1 MKVLHLT
8 GIASILVATVPLS
21 ASGQTA
27 AGGTQSETPPQ
38 TETIALAADQSHR
51 MTVPVSIGG
60 RGPFSFVVDTGAE
73 RTVIS
78 RELARVLGLDPGEAA
93 IVSSMTEV
101 SSIGT
106 VVIPNLNVG
115 HRRVSGIEAP
125 ALSESDLGAQGL
137 LGLDSLQSQ
146 RVVLDFVD
154 HQMTVTPSSRD
165 EEHWDGRTIVVT
177 ARKRHGHL
185 MLVNASFEG
194 ERVYV
199 IVDTG
204 SQITVGNSALRERL
218 ARHHRLGE
226 MRPVQLISVTGG
238 TRTLEYSV
246 ARQIMLGDA
255 GIRNLP
261 VAFADVAPFRELD
274 LADRPAILLGMDA
287 LRLFDRVS
295 FDFANKRVRFQIPG
309 SSQRRL
315 RDVQMARTVLSA
327 RLAG

>member
-1 MKVLHLT
+1 MKFLHLT
-8 GIASILVATVPLS
+8 GIVSILVAAAPLA
-21 ASGQTA
+21 ASGQ
-27 AGGTQSETPPQ
+27 GTPDNAQRQVPPR
-38 TETIALAADQSHR
+38 TETIALDTDRSHR

-60 RGPFSFVVDTGAE
+60 RGPFDFVVDTGAE

-78 RELARVLGLDPGEAA
+78 RELARALGLGAGEAA
-93 IVSSMTEV
+93 VVSSMTEV

-106 VVIPNLNVG
+106 VVIPILHVG
-115 HRRVSGIEAP
+115 HRRVSDIEAP

-146 RVVLDFVD
+146 RIVLDFVD

-165 EEHWDGRTIVVT
+165 EERWDGRTIVVT

-226 MRPVQLISVTGG
+226 MRPVQLMSVTGG